1 MKIIKFGAPWCGQCK
16 VMANELKETP
26 LDVPIEEISV
36 DKDEKDL
43 TTLFG
48 VRSLP
53 TLILLKGDDEIK
65 RWVGLTKPSEINDYI
80 KSL

>member
-16 VMANELKETP
+16 VMVNELKETP
-26 LDVPIEEISV
+26 LDVPVEEISV

-53 TLILLKGDDEIK
+53 TLILLKGDNEIK

-80 KSL
+80 KSI